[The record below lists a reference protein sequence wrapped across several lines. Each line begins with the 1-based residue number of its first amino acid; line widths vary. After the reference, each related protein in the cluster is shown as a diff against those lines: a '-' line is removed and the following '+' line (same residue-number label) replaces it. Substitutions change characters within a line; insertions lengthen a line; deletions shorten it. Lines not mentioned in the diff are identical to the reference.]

1 MTAFSRR
8 AEVIKG
14 FLDSIGDLDFDRAAT
29 YLTDDAVMTLPFVDG
44 LPPTEGRAAVIGQLS
59 ASVDLLL

>member
-29 YLTDDAVMTLPFVDG
+29 HLTDDAVMTLPFVDG
-44 LPPTEGRAAVIGQLS
+44 LPPTEGRGAIIGQL
-59 ASVDLLL
+59 